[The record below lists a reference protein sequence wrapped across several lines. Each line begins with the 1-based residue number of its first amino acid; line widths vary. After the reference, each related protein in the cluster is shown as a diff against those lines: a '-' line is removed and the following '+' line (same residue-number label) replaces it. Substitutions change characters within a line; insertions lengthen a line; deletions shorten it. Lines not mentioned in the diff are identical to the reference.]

1 MASPEHTAPADA
13 RPGAR
18 ARRATARSLL
28 DAAFGL
34 FVWMAHLVAIYV
46 AAALG
51 CGLDLVGTAARS
63 PATLA
68 SGLATT
74 TVVAAGV
81 VALHATRRWR
91 QLRDFPERRF
101 RMTVTLGA
109 DAIAIVA
116 IMWQLIAIGL
126 VPPCA

>member
-1 MASPEHTAPADA
+1 V
-13 RPGAR
+13 
-18 ARRATARSLL
+18 RSLL

-46 AAALG
+46 AAALA
-51 CGLDLVGTAARS
+51 CGLGLVGTGARN
-63 PATLA
+63 PTTLA
-68 SGLATT
+68 SVLAAT
-74 TVVAAGV
+74 TVVGAGI

-91 QLRDFPERRF
+91 QMRDFPERRF
-101 RMTVTLGA
+101 RMTVTVGA